1 MHTNPA
7 LLFLLARE
15 RSQEL
20 DRTTRQAH
28 QRTPRARRRRSGRPP
43 GE

>member
-1 MHTNPA
+1 MHSNPA
-7 LLFLLARE
+7 LLFLLVRD
-15 RSQEL
+15 RQEL